1 MKSYVPPSDD
11 EGSDGDSD
19 DDKPKKRA
27 KKDKNAPKGAL
38 TAYFV
43 FSNEVRAQVRSI
55 YILAL

>member
-1 MKSYVPPSDD
+1 MKSYVPPSSD
-11 EGSDGDSD
+11 EGSDGESD

-43 FSNEVRAQVRSI
+43 FSNEVRAQVSLVLI
-55 YILAL
+55 SMV